1 MGFDELS
8 MGALGMAGSPAMA
21 VHRSRQRAHSGTGA
35 RAIHLRRLTLSLS
48 KGARRSCG
56 PLGLGLVLLA
66 GLASGARALDVT
78 DREAVIA
85 AYNAQSGWDAAPE
98 DLCIVT
104 NPGFPDVAV
113 VGTFAHD
120 RGCAVELVLVGD
132 AWLPATAAASPALL
146 AQGWQASDPDTRA
159 ALAMDWVDFA
169 VFPFHGIV
177 YQPGEEF
184 SGDGAPAFEPPSA
197 VADESGGVVVT
208 AWVQEPP
215 GMLPEALFKLWELT
229 FDAGAKQVR
238 TRVLADWRVPY

>member
-1 MGFDELS
+1 M
-8 MGALGMAGSPAMA
+8 
-21 VHRSRQRAHSGTGA
+21 HT
-35 RAIHLRRLTLSLS
+35 RRLTVSVS
-48 KGARRSCG
+48 RGAWRLCRLLPIAGVLAAAG
-56 PLGLGLVLLA
+56 PA
-66 GLASGARALDVT
+66 FAIDVT

-113 VGTFAHD
+113 VGSFAHD

-132 AWLPATAAASPALL
+132 AWLPATEAASPALL
-146 AQGWQASDPDTRA
+146 AQGWQEVGPDARA
-159 ALAMDWVDFA
+159 ALAMAWIEFA

-184 SGDGAPAFEPPSA
+184 AGDGAPVFAPPSA

-208 AWVQEPP
+208 AWVQEPS
-215 GMLPEALFKLWELT
+215 GDLPEALFKLWELT
-229 FDAGAKQVR
+229 FDAGAKQAR
-238 TRVLADWRVPY
+238 TRVLADWRVAY